1 MLIQLAIGIAKK
13 IQKTWQV
20 MAPLALGL
28 PRLHYPE
35 SQSRPQAVE
44 DKLAQLEV
52 AKQDCWESGS
62 SLGTFTEGHNTP
74 IPCGQG
80 SEHNFLEGSKEKD
93 RTFLFFAYDYQ
104 DEIPGRGRISFW
116 TYLPP
121 GR

>member
-1 MLIQLAIGIAKK
+1 MYQDVLFSTLLNHVDSAGNRHC
-13 IQKTWQV
+13 QKTWQV

-44 DKLAQLEV
+44 DKLAQLEADYNDAV

-62 SLGTFTEGHNTP
+62 ILGIFTEGHNTP
-74 IPCGQG
+74 IPFGQG

-93 RTFLFFAYDYQ
+93 RTFLFF
-104 DEIPGRGRISFW
+104 I
-116 TYLPP
+116 
-121 GR
+121 